1 MWVLLMVFFAGAATC
16 LEVEPPSIMD
26 DLRYISYDIRPSENK
41 STIVCNYT
49 LGDGQAVSAVLWEIL
64 KEEGSAGTFEWKPNA
79 PATATGL
86 LKDKVNLERD
96 DSDLELTT
104 LTYELSANYS
114 CTVTADDGR
123 KASAKDEIL
132 IIDTTRRHVYQ
143 GTYRN
148 DTKCRVEVDVKYYP
162 VFPQPTVSAGLYSDS
177 LGGFYEKITNWDRVY
192 HANGSVGFSI
202 YYGFQINENTP
213 VDAYF
218 TSSLGVTKSDGTYI
232 SLYSMTS
239 NFHSNRGCKNVSISE
254 NQTVSYNTNSWTCF
268 GEPFSLFRDVEARV
282 KCAEGFVS
290 SGNVTSVT
298 LVCESAN
305 ATTHRWIP
313 GDEGLLP
320 EDLVCDAYIP
330 EVTTPAD
337 GAAMR
342 VASCYALL
350 TATLLLCF
358 LSR

>member
-1 MWVLLMVFFAGAATC
+1 MLVLLMVFFVGAATC
-16 LEVEPPSIMD
+16 LEVEPPSLTD
-26 DLRYISYDIRPSENK
+26 DHRYISYGVRPSENQ
-41 STIVCNYT
+41 SMIVCNYT
-49 LGDGQAVSAVLWEIL
+49 LGEGQAVSGVLWEIL
-64 KEEGSAGTFEWKPNA
+64 KDESSAGTFEWKPNA

-114 CTVTADDGR
+114 CTVTADDGTT
-123 KASAKDEIL
+123 ASAKDEIL
-132 IIDTTRRHVYQ
+132 IIDTTSRHVYH
-143 GTYRN
+143 GTYAN
-148 DTKCRVEVDVKYYP
+148 EAKCRVDVDVKYYP
-162 VFPQPTVSAGLYSDS
+162 VFPRPTVSAGLYSKS
-177 LGGFYEKITNWDRVY
+177 LGGFYKEITNWARIV
-192 HANGSVGFSI
+192 HANGSVGFSCD
-202 YYGFQINENTP
+202 YGFQINENTP
-213 VDAYF
+213 EDAFF

-232 SLYSMTS
+232 GLSSMTS
-239 NFHSNRGCKNVSISE
+239 SFYFKRGCENVSISE
-254 NQTVSYNTNSWTCF
+254 NQTVSYNTDVWTCF
-268 GEPFSLFRDVEARV
+268 GEPFSHFGVEARV
-282 KCAEGFVS
+282 ECAEGFVS

-298 LVCESAN
+298 LVCDSVN

-320 EDLVCDAYIP
+320 EDLVCDSYTP
-330 EVTTPAD
+330 EPTPAD

-358 LSR
+358 HSR